1 MAIKP
6 LNDEN
11 DLLSR
16 VAEGDSHA
24 FTILFDHY
32 QRYVFG
38 FGLKLTYS
46 EELAEEIVQDI
57 FLKIWYG
64 RDKLGRVENFGA
76 YLNRLVRNHA
86 FNLLR
91 QMAGHARANQRIGIS
106 STELDNSTQRTLDF
120 RETARLLKEA
130 VELLPAQQKK
140 VFALCHEQGLKY
152 DEAAQQL
159 NISSATVHYHMKLA
173 LNGIREHFNKHAVNY
188 PVLLLLL
195 MCKN

>member
-16 VAEGDSHA
+16 VAKGDSHA

-32 QRYVFG
+32 QKYVFG

-91 QMAGHARANQRIGIS
+91 QVAGHAKANQRIGIS

-173 LNGIREHFNKHAVNY
+173 LNDIREHFNKHGVNY

-195 MCKN
+195 MFKN